1 MIINLRITFKL
12 FSSIYVKA
20 TDLESTKIH
29 RRDKFYSRHIL
40 RPPDIDWHDCHN
52 WHIFFCTALN
62 HKQMSNC
69 IFYHSPSENCD
80 LFLVIT
86 KVGLVES
93 YNLSWI
99 LAKFN
104 LVTRYLSSFMAV
116 FGVSLSLMTKM
127 RKYFI
132 ARFWPKLDLND
143 HF

>member
-12 FSSIYVKA
+12 FSSICVK
-20 TDLESTKIH
+20 DLESTKIH
-29 RRDKFYSRHIL
+29 RKDKFYPRHIL
-40 RPPDIDWHDCHN
+40 RPRGIDWHDCHN
-52 WHIFFCTALN
+52 WLFFCTALN

-86 KVGLVES
+86 KVGLVDS

-99 LAKFN
+99 LAKFSH
-104 LVTRYLSSFMAV
+104 VTRYLSSFMAV